1 MIILPAIDLFG
12 GQAVRLYQGD
22 YNQMT
27 VYDADPLHTVAQFE
41 AAGAT
46 HLHLV
51 DLEGA
56 KTGQTTN
63 LPTIERIAAQ
73 TGLFVEVGGGIR
85 SMDTV
90 RRYLEAGAS
99 RVILGTAAVT
109 DPDFTAQAVA
119 QYGDKIA
126 VGADLKDGKVAIK
139 GWLETSQ
146 NTWETFFDQM
156 QALGVRTMICTDI
169 SRDGAMEGTNRALYR
184 TLAQRYSM
192 DIIAS
197 GGVSS
202 LEDIR
207 ALKAAGVAGAN
218 IGKAYYTGANDQA
231 QAIALDYL
239 QTHGLWSGP
248 MASVGVG
255 PITSGETG
263 GDTILGKN
271 VYCFPAVDGA
281 PVEGVFRIVVT
292 LDPTGKVVTVH
303 HLAAQPEQPREVPLK
318 SRAQLASDLTRGNY
332 SSNLYQ
338 TLTDPVVETC
348 TLRLYAD
355 ATPVEGQTYLYPVYV
370 LTGHGTMPD
379 GTTEWFEVIV
389 DAQA

>member
-156 QALGVRTMICTDI
+156 QELGVRTMICTDI

-184 TLAQRYSM
+184 TLAQRYPM

-207 ALKAAGVAGAN
+207 ALKAAGVAGAI
-218 IGKAYYTGANDQA
+218 IGKAYYTGAIALA
-231 QAIALDYL
+231 QAIAL
-239 QTHGLWSGP
+239 GK
-248 MASVGVG
+248 
-255 PITSGETG
+255 GEE
-263 GDTILGKN
+263 L
-271 VYCFPAVDGA
+271 
-281 PVEGVFRIVVT
+281 
-292 LDPTGKVVTVH
+292 
-303 HLAAQPEQPREVPLK
+303 
-318 SRAQLASDLTRGNY
+318 
-332 SSNLYQ
+332 
-338 TLTDPVVETC
+338 
-348 TLRLYAD
+348 
-355 ATPVEGQTYLYPVYV
+355 
-370 LTGHGTMPD
+370 
-379 GTTEWFEVIV
+379 
-389 DAQA
+389 